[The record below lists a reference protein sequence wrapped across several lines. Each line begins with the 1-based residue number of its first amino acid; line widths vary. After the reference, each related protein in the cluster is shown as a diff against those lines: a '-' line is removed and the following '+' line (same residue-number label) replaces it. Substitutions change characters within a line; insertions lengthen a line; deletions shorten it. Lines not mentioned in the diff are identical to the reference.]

1 MTDDHSSI
9 TIDVLA
15 NDSDEEDDTLT
26 IHRASAQQGNVTIT
40 ADNTLL
46 FTPLLGFDG
55 IDMIDY
61 TIDDGN
67 NHQASA
73 KVSVTV
79 KAYEAV
85 TVTNTSKGGSMGIM
99 LIGLAGLILLR
110 LWCTSQK
117 AKGALA
123 KVIALILCI
132 TLAACSSPDDDA
144 ALEAEEASVATS

>member
-46 FTPLLGFDG
+46 FPPLLGFDG
-55 IDMIDY
+55 IDIIDY

-67 NHQASA
+67 NHQESA
-73 KVSVTV
+73 
-79 KAYEAV
+79 
-85 TVTNTSKGGSMGIM
+85 
-99 LIGLAGLILLR
+99 
-110 LWCTSQK
+110 
-117 AKGALA
+117 
-123 KVIALILCI
+123 
-132 TLAACSSPDDDA
+132 
-144 ALEAEEASVATS
+144 